1 MKHKEGNPWTTL
13 KSEVRYESPWI
24 TVTQHDVLNPA
35 GKPGIYGMVHFK
47 NLAIGVIPLDENQ
60 NTWLVGQWRFPLDQ
74 YSWEIPEGGGPHDS
88 APLDSAR
95 RELKEETGL
104 IAKKYTEIC
113 RMHLSNSVSDELAII
128 FVAQGLEMSESE
140 PEETEDLQVKKV
152 PFSEACRMVMA
163 GEITD
168 SMSVAGILK
177 TKLMLEKGGI

>member
-1 MKHKEGNPWTTL
+1 
-13 KSEVRYESPWI
+13 
-24 TVTQHDVLNPA
+24 
-35 GKPGIYGMVHFK
+35 
-47 NLAIGVIPLDENQ
+47 
-60 NTWLVGQWRFPLDQ
+60 
-74 YSWEIPEGGGPHDS
+74 
-88 APLDSAR
+88 
-95 RELKEETGL
+95 
-104 IAKKYTEIC
+104 
-113 RMHLSNSVSDELAII
+113 MHLSNSVSDELAII